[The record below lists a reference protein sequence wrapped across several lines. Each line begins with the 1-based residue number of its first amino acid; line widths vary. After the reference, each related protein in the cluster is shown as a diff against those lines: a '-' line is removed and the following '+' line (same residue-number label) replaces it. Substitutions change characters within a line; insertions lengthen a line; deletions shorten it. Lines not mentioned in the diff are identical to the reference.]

1 MNELVF
7 DASSIIS
14 VSENCLM
21 KVLKKL
27 SFKAKSSFIIP
38 EMVEVEVVERPL
50 SIKRFELNALRV
62 KKAIEEGWLEVYR
75 DTEELKR
82 MSERIESITNN
93 IFFKEGKPIHLI
105 HAGEACSLALYKLL
119 SASVLVID
127 ERTTRDLLEKPERFR
142 KRLERNYGKKV
153 SFDSKKFSELNNLLG
168 KIRIVRS
175 SELMAEAFEHGL
187 FKDELKED
195 SKTLEAVLFAL
206 KFNGCA
212 ISFSEINSYLKE
224 G

>member
-21 KVLKKL
+21 RVLKKL
-27 SFKAKSSFIIP
+27 SFKAKGSFIIP

-62 KKAIEEGWLEVYR
+62 KKAIEEGWLKVYR
-75 DTEELKR
+75 DTEELKG
-82 MSERIESITNN
+82 MSERIESMTNN
-93 IFFKEGKPIHLI
+93 IFFKERKPIRLI
-105 HAGEACSLALYKLL
+105 HAGEAGSLALHKLL
-119 SASVLVID
+119 NASVLVID
-127 ERTTRDLLEKPERFR
+127 ERTTRDLLEKPGRFHE
-142 KRLERNYGKKV
+142 RLEKNYGKKV
-153 SFDSKKFSELNNLLG
+153 FFDSKKLIELKKLLG
-168 KIRIVRS
+168 RIRIVRS
-175 SELMAEAFEHGL
+175 SELMIEAFDHGL

-195 SKTLEAVLFAL
+195 PKTIEAVLLAL

-212 ISFSEINSYLKE
+212 ISFSEINNYLKGE
-224 G
+224 